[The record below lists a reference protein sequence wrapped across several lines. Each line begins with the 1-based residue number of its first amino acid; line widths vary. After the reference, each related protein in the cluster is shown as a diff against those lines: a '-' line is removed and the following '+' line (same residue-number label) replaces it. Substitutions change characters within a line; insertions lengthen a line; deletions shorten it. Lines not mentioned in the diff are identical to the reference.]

1 MANPVR
7 YSKEPEASSNGNY
20 LHGASAAVLGWT
32 LEAYEYFVLVFIVDA
47 LARDFHISKEAVI
60 RTFIATLAMR
70 PLGALLFGMLADRY
84 GRRIPMLLMGA
95 FFFLIAVLS
104 GASQNYLTFL
114 LLRALYGIG
123 MGGFWAVAAS
133 LALESAPG
141 RWRGVLSGVIQAGY
155 PLGYLLA
162 AITARLM
169 LPVWGW
175 RPMYWVGTVPAIIT
189 MFLVYKAPESQK
201 CTREQIGN
209 VEAVMPEFW
218 KQRWS
223 FAYLVIAL
231 TLMVG
236 LSHGTQDL
244 YPDFL
249 KTQHNVSSNVTA
261 DVAMLYNIGAIVGA
275 IFVGHCSEL
284 FGRRKTIIGSLGLC
298 VLAMPAWAF
307 GKSLFVLAAGSVV
320 MQMGV
325 SGAWGVI
332 PAHLTELA
340 PSSVRALF
348 GGLAYQFGVLL
359 GSPASSIE
367 YALKTGWGYGNALA
381 IFESIVIATLVIVFW
396 LGPENK
402 GKVFSD
408 DDSIPDLKDAATK
421 LATTPAS
428 HL

>member
-7 YSKEPEASSNGNY
+7 YSNEPPASSNGNY

-70 PLGALLFGMLADRY
+70 PIGALLFGVLADRY
-84 GRRIPMLLMGA
+84 GRRIPMLFMGA
-95 FFFLIAVLS
+95 FFFVIAVLS
-104 GASQNYLTFL
+104 GSCQNYPTFL
-114 LLRALYGIG
+114 FLRALYGIG
-123 MGGFWAVAAS
+123 MGGYWGVAAS

-162 AITARLM
+162 AMTARLM
-169 LPVWGW
+169 LPLWGW

-201 CTREQIGN
+201 CAGKQFRNIET
-209 VEAVMPEFW
+209 VMPELW
-218 KQRWS
+218 KQRWI

-231 TLMVG
+231 ALMVS

-249 KTQHNVSSNVTA
+249 KTQHRVSSNGTA
-261 DVAMLYNIGAIVGA
+261 DIAMLYSIGAILGA

-284 FGRRKTIIGSLGLC
+284 FGRRKTIIGALGLC
-298 VLAMPAWAF
+298 VLAIPAWAF

-320 MQMGV
+320 MQIGV
-325 SGAWGVI
+325 SGAWGVM

-340 PSSVRALF
+340 PNSVRALF

-359 GSPASSIE
+359 GSPGSSIE

-381 IFESIVIATLVIVFW
+381 IFESVVIATLVIVFW

-402 GKVFSD
+402 GKAFSD
-408 DDSIPDLKDAATK
+408 DRPIFDLEDAAIK
-421 LATTPAS
+421 PATEPA
-428 HL
+428 

>member
-1 MANPVR
+1 MESSAH
-7 YSKEPEASSNGNY
+7 YFKEPAPPSGANY
-20 LHGASAAVLGWT
+20 LYGASAAVLGWT

-84 GRRIPMLLMGA
+84 GRRGPMLLLGGY
-95 FFFLIAVLS
+95 FFVIAILS
-104 GASQNYLTFL
+104 GASQNYPTFL
-114 LLRALYGIG
+114 LLRGLFGIG
-123 MGGFWAVAAS
+123 MGGFWGVAAS
-133 LALESAPG
+133 LAIESAPG
-141 RWRGVLSGVIQAGY
+141 RWRGVLSGIIQAGY
-155 PLGYLLA
+155 PLGYLLV

-175 RPMYWVGTVPAIIT
+175 RPMYWAGTVPAIIT
-189 MFLVYKAPESQK
+189 MVLIYKAPETQK
-201 CTREQIGN
+201 WNRQQIGDSQ
-209 VEAVMPEFW
+209 AVVPELW

-223 FAYLVIAL
+223 FGYLVLAL

-261 DVAMLYNIGAIVGA
+261 DVAMLYSIGAILGA

-284 FGRRKTIIGSLGLC
+284 FGRRKTILGALGIC
-298 VLAMPAWAF
+298 VIAIPAWAF
-307 GKSLFVLAAGSVV
+307 GKSLFILAAGAFV
-320 MQMGV
+320 MQIGV
-325 SGAWGVI
+325 SGAWGVM

-340 PSSVRALF
+340 PNSVRALF

-359 GSPASSIE
+359 GSPGSSIE
-367 YALKTGWGYGNALA
+367 YALKNGSGYGNALA
-381 IFESIVIATLVIVFW
+381 IFESIVIAALVIVFW

-402 GKVFSD
+402 GKALSD
-408 DDSIPDLKDAATK
+408 DDQRSIPDLEHAV
-421 LATTPAS
+421 L
-428 HL
+428 